1 MTIQNIEDVMS
12 RIMGLNK
19 NLTESSLNTLL
30 SASGWD
36 QEDIQEGLRIFRNTS
51 HAGAQVISPI
61 VNTVETQAQNTISE
75 NFENKIPINIQA
87 VETKN
92 NPISDSKIEIKN
104 ETQSQLQSENQNI
117 NLSKDSTLPP
127 ENKIENKIENQNS
140 SSKSIIVITLILI
153 LLTLAGAYFY
163 LDLMQKQ
170 NKANIENI
178 ENTKIKDN
186 SAPKISTNSNSPDIS
201 NPSGSEVLFLQQ
213 QVSFAQK
220 EISDLKSQVQKLLNS
235 SSTNGN
241 AKYITLKGRSGRG
254 ILNVTA
260 TSTGF
265 IINYTDNTKSLVP
278 FSTTT
283 ILNIINAQS
292 LCLNNSSSSNN
303 QNNLNTN
310 CLDQESLLRLLSR

>member
-1 MTIQNIEDVMS
+1 
-12 RIMGLNK
+12 
-19 NLTESSLNTLL
+19 
-30 SASGWD
+30 
-36 QEDIQEGLRIFRNTS
+36 
-51 HAGAQVISPI
+51 VISPI

>member
-1 MTIQNIEDVMS
+1 
-12 RIMGLNK
+12 
-19 NLTESSLNTLL
+19 
-30 SASGWD
+30 
-36 QEDIQEGLRIFRNTS
+36 
-51 HAGAQVISPI
+51 VISPI
-61 VNTVETQAQNTISE
+61 VNTIETQIQNTIPE
-75 NFENKIPINIQA
+75 NSENKIPVGIQ
-87 VETKN
+87 VTDTKN
-92 NPISDSKIEIKN
+92 NSISDSKIEIKN
-104 ETQSQLQSENQNI
+104 ETQSQSRPENQNI
-117 NLSKDSTLPP
+117 NLSKDSTLAP
-127 ENKIENKIENQNS
+127 ENKIEKPNS

-170 NKANIENI
+170 KKANIENI

-186 SAPKISTNSNSPDIS
+186 STPNISTNSNPPNSS
-201 NPSGSEVLFLQQ
+201 TSSGSDVLFLQQ
-213 QVSFAQK
+213 QVSSAQK
-220 EISDLKSQVQKLLNS
+220 EISDLKNQVQKLLNS
-235 SSTNGN
+235 SSANGN
-241 AKYITLKGRSGRG
+241 VKYITLKGRSGRG
-254 ILNVTA
+254 ISDVDA

-265 IINYTDNTKSLVP
+265 IINYTDNTKSFVP